1 VRSPTGGCEDAPMET
16 KGSRPVGLA
25 LLAAAGAALFVAALF
40 LPFQVRPG
48 EDPRILDL
56 DQGFRVWGSLALGPL
71 GVLIAAAAGGWLLLG
86 RWSPRRAAGM
96 IVAAGLWGTL
106 RGAAVVG
113 LSWFPAGAA
122 GDAVDPGVGAY
133 LALAGGVL
141 VLVAGAAAFARAP
154 VEDGARSR
162 AVCVLV
168 LVSAIGYALSNLVS
182 AARLAPPEF
191 EPTEIAVVNL
201 SSPDV
206 TLLWEGLLPG
216 VITIVLLLSAMRIL
230 TGTAGGTGA
239 LLMGLGLITALQF
252 AGILAWA
259 SSGAVR
265 FLSPTWGVALGMVT
279 GVVVFVTGLLSPPGP
294 EPSPSPVPEP
304 A

>member
-1 VRSPTGGCEDAPMET
+1 MMRRMQTR
-16 KGSRPVGLA
+16 GSRPIGPA
-25 LLAAAGAALFVAALF
+25 LLAAGGALLFVAALF
-40 LPFQVRPG
+40 LPFQVRSG
-48 EDPRILDL
+48 TDQTILDL

-71 GVLIAAAAGGWLLLG
+71 GLLIAAVAGGWLLLG
-86 RWSPRRAAGM
+86 RWSARRAAGLIM
-96 IVAAGLWGTL
+96 AAGLWGTL
-106 RGAAVVG
+106 RGAAILGV
-113 LSWFPAGAA
+113 SWFPGGTA
-122 GDAVDPGVGAY
+122 GDAVDPAIGSY
-133 LALAGGVL
+133 LALAGGILILLAAV
-141 VLVAGAAAFARAP
+141 AAFTRAP
-154 VEDGARSR
+154 AEDGARSR
-162 AVCVLV
+162 AICVLA

-252 AGILAWA
+252 AGIMAWA
-259 SSGAVR
+259 SSGVVR
-265 FLSPTWGVALGMVT
+265 FLSPTLGGWLGITTGALL
-279 GVVVFVTGLLSPPGP
+279 FVTGLLSPTESAPRAAA
-294 EPSPSPVPEP
+294 VPET